1 MVRTTAGSALQ
12 LPMEFRQGI
21 VRWQLGVCIAGD
33 QQQSLSAWDQL
44 EISVSSSGVR
54 LLSSKARQITF
65 ELGLAAETGAK
76 VAPALLFS
84 TSITTSI
91 TTSARPPPH
100 SLWSKSAEGSESEC
114 LIWWP
119 FIWWDVQTSS
129 TIGNIQTW
137 WPPQLVWGHKPYP
150 RLQIS
155 TTSNS
160 VFRNI
165 LGSWCIEMFSQIF
178 STSISRHRVSLS
190 WQLLTLLYT
199 VANVLKSES
208 DSFFWL
214 LSPDPACYGTPL
226 AVPQNIFQPKISTPY
241 FYIVSFLG
249 CWRWH
254 WWQCWK
260 SLFVGLETSGE
271 VRRVYNNT
279 EQIFLTFLFEDFLTM
294 NFLFEVGLER
304 GQQL

>member
-1 MVRTTAGSALQ
+1 MKILFIARSTLRRSATDGRRAAGWTLWRVPA
-12 LPMEFRQGI
+12 P
-21 VRWQLGVCIAGD
+21 
-33 QQQSLSAWDQL
+33 LSARRATRPPW
-44 EISVSSSGVR
+44 R
-54 LLSSKARQITF
+54 R
-65 ELGLAAETGAK
+65 
-76 VAPALLFS
+76 PP
-84 TSITTSI
+84 
-91 TTSARPPPH
+91 RPPPRSPPRSPPLLDLRLIASGASRQRAA
-100 SLWSKSAEGSESEC
+100 SLNASSDNLSRS
-114 LIWWP
+114 
-119 FIWWDVQTSS
+119 IWWDVQPAF

-226 AVPQNIFQPKISTPY
+226 VVPQNIFQPKISTPY
-241 FYIVSFLG
+241 FYIVSFLR

-271 VRRVYNNT
+271 VRRVNNNT

-304 GQQL
+304 VQQMYLPDFFKP

>member
-1 MVRTTAGSALQ
+1 MNFNWKQRCENPVHCQINFEAKRHGRKTGGRMNSVESPSA
-12 LPMEFRQGI
+12 
-21 VRWQLGVCIAGD
+21 
-33 QQQSLSAWDQL
+33 SLCSEGNSPTL
-44 EISVSSSGVR
+44 TPPSSS
-54 LLSSKARQITF
+54 
-65 ELGLAAETGAK
+65 
-76 VAPALLFS
+76 S

-100 SLWSKSAEGSESEC
+100 SLWSKSAEGNESEC

-119 FIWWDVQTSS
+119 FIWWDVQTSF

-226 AVPQNIFQPKISTPY
+226 VVPQNIFQPKISTPY
-241 FYIVSFLG
+241 FHIVSFLG

-271 VRRVYNNT
+271 VRRGNNNT

-304 GQQL
+304 VQQMYLPDFFKP